1 MFCDPNPT
9 TAPPAVHQALHV
21 VDLLVGAV
29 TAVVFPQV
37 LDGRDRQDEE
47 HGGQGQLR
55 LEGVDRR
62 HEVEQRDEDEVD
74 IGQAVELFKEVLRQ
88 KGEGRVLGGL
98 ETVAG
103 QGGPLGFLRLGL
115 RW

>member
-1 MFCDPNPT
+1 M
-9 TAPPAVHQALHV
+9 